1 MSQKNLMHSV
11 WAKATLKYSPGK
23 MANSR
28 YFGILIISALSMAFY
43 QQVLGARL

>member
-23 MANSR
+23 NGKLTLFWDPY
-28 YFGILIISALSMAFY
+28 YFSTFYGLLSASAWS
-43 QQVLGARL
+43 